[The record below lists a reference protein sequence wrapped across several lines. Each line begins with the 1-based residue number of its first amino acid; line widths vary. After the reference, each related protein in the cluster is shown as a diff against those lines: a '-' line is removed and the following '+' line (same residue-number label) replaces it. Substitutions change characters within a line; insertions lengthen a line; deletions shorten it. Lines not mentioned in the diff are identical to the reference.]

1 MPFFASDVPVE
12 ADIPATSVLRLDGVS
27 KKFGDGTVRRL
38 ALNNVT
44 ITFDA
49 GTLTAIAGP
58 SGSGKTTLLSIA
70 GGLETPTS
78 GSVVLAGQVI
88 TEMTPSQRTAHRART
103 AAYIFQEYNLIRT
116 MTVLENVCLPLELAG
131 TRTRL
136 AKARAVEALDAV
148 GTAQY
153 AGKFPDQISGGEQQR
168 VAIARAMVDVRPLL
182 LADEPTG
189 ALDSANGQRVIDLLK
204 QLAKT
209 GVVCVVATHNPEVMD
224 AADRVVHMRDGH
236 VLEDGP

>member
-1 MPFFASDVPVE
+1 MPLSAYDVPVE
-12 ADIPATSVLRLDGVS
+12 ADIPTTSILRLDGVS
-27 KKFGDGTVRRL
+27 MKFDGGTVRRM

-44 ITFDA
+44 MTIDA
-49 GTLTAIAGP
+49 GTVTVIAGP
-58 SGSGKTTLLSIA
+58 SGSGKTTLLNIA

-78 GSVVLAGQVI
+78 GSVVSAGQVI

-131 TRTRL
+131 TRTGL

-189 ALDSANGQRVIDLLK
+189 ALDSVNGQRVIDLLK

-209 GVVCVVATHNPEVMD
+209 GVACVVATHNPEVMD
-224 AADRVVHMRDGH
+224 AADRVVRMRDGH
-236 VLEDGP
+236 IIEGGR